1 MAKQEGGW
9 RIQRR
14 GSVLI
19 LESCRG
25 KRLQEVGAEPK
36 EV

>member
-1 MAKQEGGW
+1 MTTEQEVP
-9 RIQRR
+9 QHHD
-14 GSVLI
+14 SQLLI

-25 KRLQEVGAEPK
+25 KKLQEVGAEPK